1 MHVTLR
7 APASAARGA
16 WAALHARIR
25 ATDQRVV
32 VCDVGELR
40 HPDCATVD
48 ELARLQLT
56 ARRHGRGIVLRRAAP
71 ELRELIG
78 LCGLADVLAIVSDEP
93 GEGGG

>member
-1 MHVTLR
+1 MTLR

-16 WAALHARIR
+16 WVALHIGIA
-25 ATDQRVV
+25 ATDQPVL
-32 VCDVGELR
+32 VCDVGDLR

-56 ARRHGRGIVLRRAAP
+56 ARRHDRTIVLWRAAP

-78 LCGLADVLAIVSDEP
+78 LCGLAQVLPVADDEARWT
-93 GEGGG
+93 GG